1 MTERT
6 IRTMLADDHAVVR
19 MGFRLLLE
27 GTTDIK
33 VVAEAESGEE
43 AVRLFSE
50 AADGIQALALL
61 FWLNPRLG
69 ERPPGR
75 R

>member
-1 MTERT
+1 MTQRT

-33 VVAEAESGEE
+33 VVAEAESGE
-43 AVRLFSE
+43 
-50 AADGIQALALL
+50 
-61 FWLNPRLG
+61 
-69 ERPPGR
+69 
-75 R
+75 